1 MDNEVEQL
9 LKAEQEVQQ
18 LLKELQALKKQVGG
32 YDTARQSLEEVRES
46 LNGLVE
52 KTSSLAEQT
61 HLATTTLV
69 KIGTPEIISRVE
81 SIKLAI
87 TEFAVESAKQMK
99 SVKSTAFAG
108 TIISVFSLLVSI
120 AILVKLLMATSH

>member
-18 LLKELQALKKQVGG
+18 LLKELQGLKKQVGG

-87 TEFAVESAKQMK
+87 TEFAGESTKQAKG
-99 SVKSTAFAG
+99 VRTTAFAG
-108 TIISVFSLLVSI
+108 LLISGISLLVSL
-120 AILVKLLMATSH
+120 AILAKLFMRG